1 MLLWYYADARNAG
14 VPLAVASPRWVWLR
28 RLDGPDIPQLPAI
41 SLLGPGVVRWQYDAE
56 IYGDAVGQIEIG
68 PDIAD
73 GYERYQNVS
82 MTRENGRIL
91 SPQPGLISFTA
102 G

>member
-1 MLLWYYADARNAG
+1 MLIWYYADARKDG
-14 VPLAVASPRWVWLR
+14 VPLAAASPRWVWLR

-41 SLLGPGVVRWQYDAE
+41 SLLGPGVIRWQYDAE
-56 IYGDAVGQIEIG
+56 IYGDAVGLIDVAE
-68 PDIAD
+68 DIAD
-73 GYERYQNVS
+73 PWMRYQAAS

-91 SPQPGLISFTA
+91 AAQPATIQITA